1 MTNMKIDY
9 KGNIVILSD
18 ITQINDTNYWQ
29 ITQIERDS
37 IERNIEFINIKV
49 LIDDKK
55 TIFFLMENAF
65 IFKSREENFYIFE
78 KKCQNIK
85 SLRLSL
91 TKDCNYKCFF
101 CHGEG
106 SKMTDK
112 REDKSRDE
120 IYSLIKEAI
129 KNNYT
134 DITFT
139 GGEPLLKSN
148 DIIWYLSK
156 LSEDK
161 LKPYITI
168 VTNGSLIKDKLLDA
182 IENYVG
188 DNKELFKFNFSMHSL
203 KNDVYLKI
211 VLPDY
216 EENKKIKEKNLLEK
230 VKENIKKIKSRNL
243 MVKLN
248 FVLLKDINTSKE
260 DIGEIL
266 DFAYENKVDYIKFLE
281 LLVTEDLIE
290 KGMYKYYLTLDSL
303 LDEWKDKLV
312 FHKRTTRRD
321 EYLYKGKTKVELQ
334 QCICMEGCARCLI
347 NTSVFLTSESKYF
360 PCFLKPEKV
369 LEVNPTELISKI
381 EEGTE
386 YVKELGK
393 EYGNGSPIL
402 VRNKEHVEEKEEY
415 YYISKREFK
424 KSEIEKI
431 LKDSSYE
438 IVNKRNFKEI
448 YLKSSSTNKEEY
460 LKKGKIYKFYENS
473 EEKDF
478 IETLQEIKYVEE
490 EKKFL
495 IKFLNKKIGY
505 ENKKIPKEKIQDY
518 LDYLKDFNLKVFL
531 DLEWDTTLY
540 KKGSHSISL
549 GSVGQID
556 DVAERI
562 LSIGGRPYGTLKD
575 YLALTTIKEAE
586 NKEIGVHDVLVSVKA
601 EFEGMLNLVKEIK
614 AAADEENDYGTSA
627 MVDEYISNYEKNLWM
642 LNAYLK
648 EI

>member
-1 MTNMKIDY
+1 MENMKIDY
-9 KGNIVILSD
+9 KDNIVMLSN
-18 ITQINDTNYWQ
+18 ITQINDTNYWE

-37 IERNIEFINIKV
+37 VEKNIEFINIKV
-49 LIDDKK
+49 SIGDKK
-55 TIFFLMENAF
+55 TIFFLMENGYT
-65 IFKSREENFYIFE
+65 FKSKEGNFYTFE

-112 REDKSRDE
+112 REDKSKDE
-120 IYSLIKEAI
+120 IYSLIKESI

-148 DIIWYLSK
+148 NIIWYLSK

-168 VTNGSLIKDKLLDA
+168 VTNGSLIEDKLLDA
-182 IENYVG
+182 IENYVE

-203 KNDVYLKI
+203 KSDIYLNI
-211 VLPDY
+211 VKPV
-216 EENKKIKEKNLLEK
+216 IKAIPTDRGTLLEL
-230 VKENIKKIKSRNL
+230 VKENIKKIKARNL
-243 MVKLN
+243 MIKLN

-290 KGMYKYYLTLDSL
+290 KGMYKFYLTLDSL
-303 LDEWKDKLV
+303 LDEWKDELV
-312 FHKRTTRRD
+312 FYKRTTRRD

-334 QCICMEGCARCLI
+334 QCICMEGCAKCLI

-369 LEVNPTELISKI
+369 LEVNSAELISKI

-402 VRNKEHVEEKEEY
+402 VRNKEQIEEKEEY
-415 YYISKREFK
+415 YYIPKKIFK

-431 LKDSSYE
+431 LKDFSYE
-438 IVNKRNFKEI
+438 IVNKRNFEEKYI
-448 YLKSSSTNKEEY
+448 KPSSINNKDY
-460 LKKGKIYKFYENS
+460 LKKGKIYKFFENS
-473 EEKDF
+473 EEKGF
-478 IETLQEIKYVEE
+478 IESLQEIEYIEDN
-490 EKKFL
+490 KKFL

-518 LDYLKDFNLKVFL
+518 LDYLKDFNLEVFL
-531 DLEWDTTLY
+531 ELEWDTTLY

-549 GSVGQID
+549 GFVKSK
-556 DVAERI
+556 
-562 LSIGGRPYGTLKD
+562 LN
-575 YLALTTIKEAE
+575 
-586 NKEIGVHDVLVSVKA
+586 NKEKIIFMSNQKFEDEKIIQKLELSVL
-601 EFEGMLNLVKEIK
+601 
-614 AAADEENDYGTSA
+614 EEVVLS
-627 MVDEYISNYEKNLWM
+627 YI
-642 LNAYLK
+642 LK
-648 EI
+648 

>member
-1 MTNMKIDY
+1 MDEK
-9 KGNIVILSD
+9 
-18 ITQINDTNYWQ
+18 
-29 ITQIERDS
+29 
-37 IERNIEFINIKV
+37 RN
-49 LIDDKK
+49 
-55 TIFFLMENAF
+55 EN
-65 IFKSREENFYIFE
+65 
-78 KKCQNIK
+78 
-85 SLRLSL
+85 
-91 TKDCNYKCFF
+91 
-101 CHGEG
+101 
-106 SKMTDK
+106 SK
-112 REDKSRDE
+112 EE

-168 VTNGSLIKDKLLDA
+168 VTNGSLIEDKLLDA

-203 KNDVYLKI
+203 KSDIYLDI
-211 VLPDY
+211 VRPV
-216 EENKKIKEKNLLEK
+216 IKAIPTDKENLLEL
-230 VKENIKKIKSRNL
+230 VKENIKKIKTRNL

-260 DIGEIL
+260 DIREIL

-312 FHKRTTRRD
+312 FYKRTTRRD

-334 QCICMEGCARCLI
+334 QCICMEGCAKCLI

-369 LEVNPTELISKI
+369 LEVNSAELISKI

-415 YYISKREFK
+415 YYISKKVLK
-424 KSEIEKI
+424 KEEIENILDSFSYKI
-431 LKDSSYE
+431 AS
-438 IVNKRNFKEI
+438 KRNFKEK
-448 YLKSSSTNKEEY
+448 YLKTISMDKEDY
-460 LKKGKIYKFYENS
+460 FKQGKIYKFYENS
-473 EEKDF
+473 EEKAF
-478 IETLQEIKYVEE
+478 IETLQEIKYVKED
-490 EKKFL
+490 KKFL

-505 ENKKIPKEKIQDY
+505 EDKKISKEKIQDY
-518 LDYLKDFNLKVFL
+518 LDYLKDFNLEVFL
-531 DLEWDTTLY
+531 ELKWDTTLY
-540 KKGSHSISL
+540 KKGSYSISL
-549 GSVGQID
+549 GSVK
-556 DVAERI
+556 
-562 LSIGGRPYGTLKD
+562 SKTN
-575 YLALTTIKEAE
+575 
-586 NKEIGVHDVLVSVKA
+586 NKEKITFMSNQKFEDEKIIQKLELTQLEEPVL
-601 EFEGMLNLVKEIK
+601 
-614 AAADEENDYGTSA
+614 T
-627 MVDEYISNYEKNLWM
+627 YISK
-642 LNAYLK
+642 
-648 EI
+648 

>member
-1 MTNMKIDY
+1 MENMKKIDY
-9 KGNIVILSD
+9 KNNIVMLSN
-18 ITQINDTNYWQ
+18 ITQINDTNYWE

-37 IERNIEFINIKV
+37 VEKNIEFINIKV
-49 LIDDKK
+49 SIGDKK
-55 TIFFLMENAF
+55 TIFFLMENGYT
-65 IFKSREENFYIFE
+65 FKSKEDNFYTFE

-85 SLRLSL
+85 SLRISL
-91 TKDCNYKCFF
+91 TGECNYKCFF

-106 SKMTDK
+106 SKMDEK
-112 REDKSRDE
+112 RDENSKEE

-168 VTNGSLIKDKLLDA
+168 VTNGSLIEDKLLDA

-203 KNDVYLKI
+203 KSDIYLDI
-211 VLPDY
+211 VRPV
-216 EENKKIKEKNLLEK
+216 IKAIPTDKENLLEL
-230 VKENIKKIKSRNL
+230 VKENIKKIKTRNL

-260 DIGEIL
+260 DIREIL

-312 FHKRTTRRD
+312 FYKRTTRRD

-334 QCICMEGCARCLI
+334 QCICMEGCAKCLI

-369 LEVNPTELISKI
+369 LEVNSAELISKI

-415 YYISKREFK
+415 YYISKKVLK
-424 KSEIEKI
+424 KEEIENILDSFSYKI
-431 LKDSSYE
+431 AS
-438 IVNKRNFKEI
+438 KRNFKEK
-448 YLKSSSTNKEEY
+448 YLKTISMDKEDY
-460 LKKGKIYKFYENS
+460 FKQGKIYKFYENS
-473 EEKDF
+473 EEKAF
-478 IETLQEIKYVEE
+478 IETLQEIKYVKED
-490 EKKFL
+490 KKFL

-505 ENKKIPKEKIQDY
+505 EDKKISKEKIQDY
-518 LDYLKDFNLKVFL
+518 LDYLKDFNLEVFL
-531 DLEWDTTLY
+531 ELKWDTTLY
-540 KKGSHSISL
+540 KKGSYSISL
-549 GSVGQID
+549 GSVK
-556 DVAERI
+556 
-562 LSIGGRPYGTLKD
+562 SKTN
-575 YLALTTIKEAE
+575 
-586 NKEIGVHDVLVSVKA
+586 NKEKITFMSNQKFEDEKIIQKLELTQLEEPVL
-601 EFEGMLNLVKEIK
+601 
-614 AAADEENDYGTSA
+614 T
-627 MVDEYISNYEKNLWM
+627 YISK
-642 LNAYLK
+642 
-648 EI
+648 

>member
-1 MTNMKIDY
+1 MENVKIDY
-9 KGNIVILSD
+9 KDNIVMLSN
-18 ITQINDTNYWQ
+18 ITQINDTNYWE

-37 IERNIEFINIKV
+37 VEKNIEFINIKV
-49 LIDDKK
+49 SIGDKK
-55 TIFFLMENAF
+55 TIFFLMENGYT
-65 IFKSREENFYIFE
+65 FKSREENFYIFE

-85 SLRLSL
+85 SLRISL
-91 TKDCNYKCFF
+91 TGECNYKCFF

-106 SKMTDK
+106 SKMDEK
-112 REDKSRDE
+112 RNENSKEE

-168 VTNGSLIKDKLLDA
+168 VTNGSLIEDKLLDA

-211 VLPDY
+211 VRPV
-216 EENKKIKEKNLLEK
+216 IKAIPTDKETLLEL
-230 VKENIKKIKSRNL
+230 VKENIKKIKTRNL

-260 DIGEIL
+260 DIREIL
-266 DFAYENKVDYIKFLE
+266 NFAYENKVDYIKFLE

-312 FHKRTTRRD
+312 FYKRTTRRD

-334 QCICMEGCARCLI
+334 QCICMEGCAKCLI

-369 LEVNPTELISKI
+369 LEVNSAELISKI

-402 VRNKEHVEEKEEY
+402 VRNKEQIEEKEEY
-415 YYISKREFK
+415 YYIPKKIFK

-431 LKDSSYE
+431 LKDFSYE
-438 IVNKRNFKEI
+438 IVNKRNFEEKYI
-448 YLKSSSTNKEEY
+448 KPSSINNEDY
-460 LKKGKIYKFYENS
+460 LKKGKIYKFFENS
-473 EEKDF
+473 EEKGF
-478 IETLQEIKYVEE
+478 IESLQEIEYIEDN
-490 EKKFL
+490 KKFL

-518 LDYLKDFNLKVFL
+518 LDYLKDFNLEVFL
-531 DLEWDTTLY
+531 ELEWDTTLY

-549 GSVGQID
+549 GSVK
-556 DVAERI
+556 
-562 LSIGGRPYGTLKD
+562 SKTN
-575 YLALTTIKEAE
+575 
-586 NKEIGVHDVLVSVKA
+586 NKEKITFMSNQKFEDEKIIQKLELTQLEESVLA
-601 EFEGMLNLVKEIK
+601 
-614 AAADEENDYGTSA
+614 
-627 MVDEYISNYEKNLWM
+627 YINK
-642 LNAYLK
+642 
-648 EI
+648 

>member
-9 KGNIVILSD
+9 KDNIVILSD
-18 ITQINDTNYWQ
+18 VTQINDTNYWQ

-49 LIDDKK
+49 SIGDKK
-55 TIFFLMENAF
+55 TIFFLMENGYT
-65 IFKSREENFYIFE
+65 FKNREDKFYIFE

-148 DIIWYLSK
+148 DIIWYLIK
-156 LSEDK
+156 LSEDN

-243 MVKLN
+243 IVKLN

-266 DFAYENKVDYIKFLE
+266 DFAYENRVDYIKFLE

-290 KGMYKYYLTLDSL
+290 KEMYKYYLTLDSL

-321 EYLYKGKTKVELQ
+321 EYLYKDKTKVELQ

-402 VRNKEHVEEKEEY
+402 VRNKEQIEEKEEY
-415 YYISKREFK
+415 YYIPKKMLK

-431 LKDSSYE
+431 LKDFSYE
-438 IVNKRNFKEI
+438 IVNKRNFEEKYI
-448 YLKSSSTNKEEY
+448 KPSSTNKEEY

-505 ENKKIPKEKIQDY
+505 ENKRILKEKIQDY
-518 LDYLKDFNLKVFL
+518 LDYLKDFNLEVFL

-549 GSVGQID
+549 GSVK
-556 DVAERI
+556 
-562 LSIGGRPYGTLKD
+562 SKTK
-575 YLALTTIKEAE
+575 
-586 NKEIGVHDVLVSVKA
+586 NKEKIIFMTKQKFKDKELVQKLEIRQLEEAVL
-601 EFEGMLNLVKEIK
+601 
-614 AAADEENDYGTSA
+614 
-627 MVDEYISNYEKNLWM
+627 EYINK
-642 LNAYLK
+642 
-648 EI
+648 

>member
-1 MTNMKIDY
+1 MENMKIDY
-9 KGNIVILSD
+9 KDNIVILSD
-18 ITQINDTNYWQ
+18 ITQINDTNYWE
-29 ITQIERDS
+29 ITRIERES
-37 IERNIEFINIKV
+37 VEKNIEFINIKV
-49 LIDDKK
+49 SIGDKK
-55 TIFFLMENAF
+55 TIFFLMENGYT
-65 IFKSREENFYIFE
+65 FKNREGNFYTLE

-139 GGEPLLKSN
+139 GGEPLLRSN
-148 DIIWYLSK
+148 DIIWYLNK
-156 LSEDK
+156 LSTDK

-168 VTNGSLIKDKLLDA
+168 VTNGSLIEDKLLDT

-203 KNDVYLKI
+203 KSDIYLGI
-211 VLPDY
+211 VRPV
-216 EENKKIKEKNLLEK
+216 IKAIPTDKESLLEL
-230 VKENIKKIKSRNL
+230 VKKNIKKIKARNL
-243 MVKLN
+243 IVKLN
-248 FVLLKDINTSKE
+248 FVLLKDVNTSKK
-260 DIGEIL
+260 DIKEIL

-281 LLVTEDLIE
+281 LLVTEDLI
-290 KGMYKYYLTLDSL
+290 KQGIYKFYITLGSL
-303 LDEWKDKLV
+303 LDEWKDELV
-312 FHKRTTRRD
+312 FYKRTTRRD

-334 QCICMEGCARCLI
+334 QCICMEGCAKCLI

-369 LEVNPTELISKI
+369 LEVNSAELISKI

-402 VRNKEHVEEKEEY
+402 VRNKEQIEEKEEY
-415 YYISKREFK
+415 YYIPKKIFK

-431 LKDSSYE
+431 LKDFSYE
-438 IVNKRNFKEI
+438 IVNKRNFEEKYI
-448 YLKSSSTNKEEY
+448 KPSSINNEDY
-460 LKKGKIYKFYENS
+460 LKKGKIYKFFENS
-473 EEKDF
+473 EEKGF
-478 IETLQEIKYVEE
+478 IESLQEIEYIEDN
-490 EKKFL
+490 KKFL

-518 LDYLKDFNLKVFL
+518 LDYLKDFNLEVFL
-531 DLEWDTTLY
+531 ELEWDTTLY

-549 GSVGQID
+549 GFVKSK
-556 DVAERI
+556 
-562 LSIGGRPYGTLKD
+562 LN
-575 YLALTTIKEAE
+575 
-586 NKEIGVHDVLVSVKA
+586 NKEKIIFMSNQKFEDEKIIQKLELSVL
-601 EFEGMLNLVKEIK
+601 
-614 AAADEENDYGTSA
+614 EEAVLS
-627 MVDEYISNYEKNLWM
+627 YI
-642 LNAYLK
+642 LK
-648 EI
+648 

>member
-1 MTNMKIDY
+1 MKNMKIDY
-9 KGNIVILSD
+9 KDNIVMLSN
-18 ITQINDTNYWQ
+18 IAQINDTNYWE

-37 IERNIEFINIKV
+37 VEKNIEFINIKV
-49 LIDDKK
+49 SISDKK
-55 TIFFLMENAF
+55 TIFFLMENGYT
-65 IFKSREENFYIFE
+65 FKSKEDNFYTFE

-85 SLRLSL
+85 SLRISL
-91 TKDCNYKCFF
+91 TGECNYKCFF

-106 SKMTDK
+106 SKMDEK
-112 REDKSRDE
+112 RNENSKEE

-168 VTNGSLIKDKLLDA
+168 VTNGSLIEDKLLDA

-203 KNDVYLKI
+203 KSDIYLDI
-211 VLPDY
+211 VRPV
-216 EENKKIKEKNLLEK
+216 IKAIPTDKENLLEL
-230 VKENIKKIKSRNL
+230 VKENIKKIKTRNL

-312 FHKRTTRRD
+312 FYKRTTRRD
-321 EYLYKGKTKVELQ
+321 EYLYKSKTKVELQ
-334 QCICMEGCARCLI
+334 QCICMEGCAKCLI

-369 LEVNPTELISKI
+369 LEVNSAELISKI

-415 YYISKREFK
+415 YYISKKVLK
-424 KSEIEKI
+424 KEEIENILDSFSYKI
-431 LKDSSYE
+431 AS
-438 IVNKRNFKEI
+438 KR
-448 YLKSSSTNKEEY
+448 
-460 LKKGKIYKFYENS
+460 
-473 EEKDF
+473 
-478 IETLQEIKYVEE
+478 
-490 EKKFL
+490 
-495 IKFLNKKIGY
+495 
-505 ENKKIPKEKIQDY
+505 
-518 LDYLKDFNLKVFL
+518 
-531 DLEWDTTLY
+531 
-540 KKGSHSISL
+540 
-549 GSVGQID
+549 
-556 DVAERI
+556 R
-562 LSIGGRPYGTLKD
+562 
-575 YLALTTIKEAE
+575 
-586 NKEIGVHDVLVSVKA
+586 
-601 EFEGMLNLVKEIK
+601 
-614 AAADEENDYGTSA
+614 
-627 MVDEYISNYEKNLWM
+627 
-642 LNAYLK
+642 
-648 EI
+648 

>member
-1 MTNMKIDY
+1 MKNMKIDY
-9 KGNIVILSD
+9 KGNIAILSN
-18 ITQINDTNYWQ
+18 ITEINDTNYWE
-29 ITQIERDS
+29 ITQIERAS
-37 IERNIEFINIKV
+37 VEKNIEFINIKV
-49 LIDDKK
+49 SIGDKK
-55 TIFFLMENAF
+55 TIFFLMENGYT
-65 IFKSREENFYIFE
+65 FKNREGNFYTLE

-139 GGEPLLKSN
+139 GGEPLLRSN
-148 DIIWYLSK
+148 DIIWYLNK
-156 LSEDK
+156 LSTDK

-168 VTNGSLIKDKLLDA
+168 VTNGSLIEDKLLDT

-203 KNDVYLKI
+203 KSDIYLGI
-211 VLPDY
+211 VRPV
-216 EENKKIKEKNLLEK
+216 IKAIPTDKESLLEL
-230 VKENIKKIKSRNL
+230 VKKNIKKIKARNL
-243 MVKLN
+243 IVKLN
-248 FVLLKDINTSKE
+248 FVLLKDVNTSKK
-260 DIGEIL
+260 DIKEIL

-281 LLVTEDLIE
+281 LLVTEDLI
-290 KGMYKYYLTLDSL
+290 KQGIYKFYITLSSL
-303 LDEWKDKLV
+303 LDEWKDELV
-312 FHKRTTRRD
+312 FYKRTTRRD

-334 QCICMEGCARCLI
+334 QCICMEGCAKCLI

-369 LEVNPTELISKI
+369 LEVNSAELISKI

-402 VRNKEHVEEKEEY
+402 VRNKEQIEEKEEY
-415 YYISKREFK
+415 YYIPKKIFK

-431 LKDSSYE
+431 LKDFSYE
-438 IVNKRNFKEI
+438 IVNKRNFEEKYI
-448 YLKSSSTNKEEY
+448 KPSSINNEDY
-460 LKKGKIYKFYENS
+460 LKKGKIYKFFENS
-473 EEKDF
+473 EEKGF
-478 IETLQEIKYVEE
+478 IESLQEIEYIEDN
-490 EKKFL
+490 KKFL

-518 LDYLKDFNLKVFL
+518 LDYLKDFNLEVFL
-531 DLEWDTTLY
+531 ELEWDTTLY

-549 GSVGQID
+549 GFVKSK
-556 DVAERI
+556 
-562 LSIGGRPYGTLKD
+562 LN
-575 YLALTTIKEAE
+575 
-586 NKEIGVHDVLVSVKA
+586 NKEKIIFMSNQKFEDEKIIQKLELSVL
-601 EFEGMLNLVKEIK
+601 
-614 AAADEENDYGTSA
+614 EEAVLS
-627 MVDEYISNYEKNLWM
+627 YI
-642 LNAYLK
+642 LK
-648 EI
+648 